1 MGVVGGVMGGLG
13 APTQVPRHFISDSGG
28 GSGGGV
34 YRPSDAISE
43 GDVQTKAYDDFF
55 EYAVQQP
62 VTLHKNESAM
72 VPILQAE
79 IAADSVTLY
88 SPNESHPLRALWI
101 TNSSK
106 LTLDRGSFSIYEAG
120 SFAGQGLLD
129 PIHPGE
135 KRLLSYAADDA
146 IRVTQEGNLTSRHVQ
161 HLKMAKG
168 VLEQTAT
175 QIYERTYN
183 ITNPTTTER
192 TVLVEHPRHANFECD
207 SVPQPVETTATLY
220 RFRVIVPPGETIHL
234 HVGERHL
241 ESVSYHIVEDSQ
253 VNVDVLVRT
262 VGNDSALLSRLQPVI
277 TQRQTLADVEEKK
290 KAVDKRIETIKA
302 DEQRSRDNITALKG
316 DSSAARRFIDQL
328 NRSEDEIDAARKEQ
342 DALDAH
348 IGIEYQKLADM
359 ASALEFDSEVK

>member
-1 MGVVGGVMGGLG
+1 
-13 APTQVPRHFISDSGG
+13 
-28 GSGGGV
+28 
-34 YRPSDAISE
+34 
-43 GDVQTKAYDDFF
+43 
-55 EYAVQQP
+55 
-62 VTLHKNESAM
+62 M

-79 IAADSVTLY
+79 IAADPVTLY

-146 IRVTQEGNLTSRHVQ
+146 IRVTQDGNFNSRHVQ
-161 HLKMAKG
+161 HIKMAKG

-183 ITNPTTTER
+183 ITNPTEAAR

-207 SVPQPVETTATLY
+207 SEPKPVETTATLY
-220 RFRVIVPPGETIHL
+220 RFRVIAPPGETIHL

-241 ESVSYHIVEDSQ
+241 ESVSYRIVEDSQ
-253 VNVDVLVRT
+253 VNIDLLVRT
-262 VGNDSALLSRLQPVI
+262 VGNDTTLLAKLQPVI
-277 TQRQTLADVEEKK
+277 TQRQALADVEEKK
-290 KAVDKRIETIKA
+290 KTLDKRVEAIKA

-342 DALDAH
+342 TALDAQLS
-348 IGIEYQKLADM
+348 IEYQKLADM
-359 ASALEFDSEVK
+359 VSALDLDSDVK